1 MWKDKY
7 LAELKRTIMLQ
18 NVCVDLR
25 EEFQAYNT
33 MRASTISKKLLP
45 KFADAREIPS
55 KKVILQD

>member
-1 MWKDKY
+1 
-7 LAELKRTIMLQ
+7 MLQ

-25 EEFQAYNT
+25 EEFEAYNT

-55 KKVILQD
+55 KKVILKD